1 MKEKEIK
8 QFIKNNKK
16 KLPLSYNKVVFRDNI
31 KSIHSEN
38 LTELKRETE
47 NGEITLQFYKPITR
61 F

>member
-16 KLPLSYNKVVFRDNI
+16 KLPLSYNKVVFRHNT
-31 KSIHSEN
+31 KSMCSEN
-38 LTELKRETE
+38 LTELKKDTE
-47 NGEITLQFYKPITR
+47 NREITLQFYKPITR